1 MKEIV
6 IGLIAIGFTRR
17 NVINDNNI
25 FNRIKARRSNRKKYR

>member
-1 MKEIV
+1 MKEII

-25 FNRIKARRSNRKKYR
+25 SNRVKARRNNWKKCK